1 MALLYKIRKM
11 NLLYL
16 FLDVAAFVASYGAAG
31 AIESFPDLK
40 LLFSHDDVLAVLVFA
55 GALLAVFYL
64 LRVYRVMWEY
74 STLGDFYR
82 LIGAIAAGFAIFV
95 LIVIVTGI
103 LLSGVAGLLSLFLVC
118 AMTLSYRI
126 ALRDIRSRRLPEGSR
141 GARGHWGEEGAEEKR
156 ILIAGA
162 GEAGRMIQ
170 AEYLKRSLDRQII
183 GFVDDDAAKIGKTLG
198 GKTVLGSTRDMRAII
213 EAYRINELIIAM
225 PSAPAVAVDRVIRL
239 VKAAAPRIPI
249 RTLPSFTRIFDT
261 PISPDLRELGIAD
274 IIGREEFSVDTGAIR
289 EHFSGKTVL
298 VTGAGGSIGSELCR
312 QLLRFNIRRL
322 VAVGRGEFSIYNLA
336 RTLDETLRYL
346 GPQVETVYRIADVKD
361 LPMLRRIFTEYR
373 PHIVFHAAAHKH
385 VPLMEYNEIEAVQ
398 NNVAGSM
405 NVFEASM
412 ESGVGECVLVS
423 TDKAVRPTSVMG
435 ASKRLAELV
444 ALYYHREKK
453 FKVSIVRFGN
463 VIGSRGSV
471 IPLFREQIER
481 GGPLTVTHP
490 EVKRYFMSIPEASLL
505 VINAAAY
512 TMGGEL
518 FVLDMGKQYRVVDVA
533 RTLIRLYGL
542 EPERDIKIVY
552 TGLRP
557 GEKLYEE
564 LFYDR
569 ERLLATRNEK
579 IFILNPQNDDLRP
592 AAIEAFMR
600 NTLSTIV
607 RLPSRE
613 LRGLVR
619 EIVPEYEFESP
630 PENGAPQRL
639 IY

>member
-1 MALLYKIRKM
+1 MALLYKIRRM

-16 FLDVAAFVASYGAAG
+16 FLDVAAFVASYKVAG
-31 AIESFPDLK
+31 AIESYPDIR
-40 LLFSHDDVLAVLVFA
+40 LLFSHDDVIAALVFS

-103 LLSGVAGLLSLFLVC
+103 PLSGVAGLLSLFLVC

-141 GARGHWGEEGAEEKR
+141 GAKGHWGEEGAEEKR

-198 GKTVLGSTRDMRAII
+198 GKTVLGSTRDMRAVI

-225 PSAPAVAVDRVIRL
+225 PSVPAVAVDRVIRL

-336 RTLDETLRYL
+336 RSLDETLRYL
-346 GPQVETVYRIADVKD
+346 GPKVEAVYRIADVKD

-579 IFILNPQNDDLRP
+579 IFILNPQNDNLRP

-600 NTLSTIV
+600 NTLSTIA

-613 LRGLVR
+613 LRGLIR
-619 EIVPEYEFESP
+619 DIVPEYEFESP
-630 PENGAPQRL
+630 PEDGAPQRL

>member
-1 MALLYKIRKM
+1 MALLYKIRRM

-16 FLDVAAFVASYGAAG
+16 FLDVAAFVASYKVAG
-31 AIESFPDLK
+31 AIESYPDIR
-40 LLFSHDDVLAVLVFA
+40 LLFSHDDVIAALVFS

-103 LLSGVAGLLSLFLVC
+103 PLSGVAGLLSLFLVC

-126 ALRDIRSRRLPEGSR
+126 ALRDIRSRRLPEGYR
-141 GARGHWGEEGAEEKR
+141 GDKGHWGEEGAEEKR

-198 GKTVLGSTRDMRAII
+198 GKTVLGSTRDMRAVI

-225 PSAPAVAVDRVIRL
+225 PSVPAVAVDRVIRL

-336 RTLDETLRYL
+336 RSLDETLRYL
-346 GPQVETVYRIADVKD
+346 GPKVEAVYRIADVKD

-579 IFILNPQNDDLRP
+579 IFILNPQNDNLRP

-600 NTLSTIV
+600 NTLSTIA

-613 LRGLVR
+613 LRGLIR
-619 EIVPEYEFESP
+619 DIVPEYEFESP
-630 PENGAPQRL
+630 PEDGAPQRL

>member
-31 AIESFPDLK
+31 AIESFPDIK

-103 LLSGVAGLLSLFLVC
+103 PLSGVAGLLSLFLVC

>member
-1 MALLYKIRKM
+1 MALLYKIRRM

-16 FLDVAAFVASYGAAG
+16 FLDVAAFVASYKVAG
-31 AIESFPDLK
+31 AIESYPDIR
-40 LLFSHDDVLAVLVFA
+40 LLFSHDDVIAALVFS

-103 LLSGVAGLLSLFLVC
+103 PLSGVAGLLSLFLVC

-141 GARGHWGEEGAEEKR
+141 GAKGHWGEEGVEEKR

-198 GKTVLGSTRDMRAII
+198 GKTVLGSTRDMRAVI

-225 PSAPAVAVDRVIRL
+225 PSVPAVAVDRVIRL

-336 RTLDETLRYL
+336 RSLDETLRYL
-346 GPQVETVYRIADVKD
+346 GPKVEAVYRIADVKD

-579 IFILNPQNDDLRP
+579 IFILNPQNDNLRP

-600 NTLSTIV
+600 NTLSTIA

-613 LRGLVR
+613 LRGLIR
-619 EIVPEYEFESP
+619 DIVPEYEFESP
-630 PENGAPQRL
+630 PEDGAPQRL

>member
-1 MALLYKIRKM
+1 MSIVYKIKKR

-16 FLDVAAFVASYGAAG
+16 LLDAAAFAASYAAAQ
-31 AIESFPDLK
+31 AIESFPDMALA
-40 LLFSHDDVLAVLVFA
+40 FSRGD
-55 GALLAVFYL
+55 LLAVIVLECALVAAFYSIG
-64 LRVYRVMWEY
+64 VYRVMWEY
-74 STLGDFYR
+74 STVRDFYR
-82 LIGAIAAGFAIFV
+82 LIGAIVAGFAVFILLTRLAGFTP
-95 LIVIVTGI
+95 TGI
-103 LLSGVAGLLSLFLVC
+103 AGMLSFFLVC
-118 AMTLSYRI
+118 VATLSYRI
-126 ALRDIRSRRLPEGSR
+126 ALRDLWSRRPPEGSR
-141 GARGHWGEEGAEEKR
+141 GGTGHWGEEGAEEKR

-170 AEYLKRSLDRQII
+170 AEYLKRSLERQII
-183 GFVDDDAAKIGKTLG
+183 GFIDDDGEKIGKTLG
-198 GKTVLGSTRDMRAII
+198 GKIVLGSSENMRTVI
-213 EAYRINELIIAM
+213 EAHRINELIIAM
-225 PSAPAVAVDRVIRL
+225 PSASGIAVDRVIRL
-239 VKAAAPRIPI
+239 AKAAAPRISI
-249 RTLPSFTRIFDT
+249 KTLPSFTRIFDT

-274 IIGREEFSVDTGAIR
+274 IIGREEFSVDIGAIR
-289 EHFSGKTVL
+289 EHFAGKTVL
-298 VTGAGGSIGSELCR
+298 VTGAGGSIGSELCK
-312 QLLRFNIRRL
+312 QLLRFNIGRL
-322 VAVGRGEFSIYNLA
+322 VAVGRGEFSIYSLA
-336 RTLDETLRYL
+336 RTLDDTLRYME
-346 GPQVETVYRIADVKD
+346 PHVEAVYRIADVKD
-361 LPMLRRIFTEYR
+361 RAMLNRIFAEYR

-385 VPLMEYNEIEAVQ
+385 VPLMEYNEIEAIQ

-412 ESGVGECVLVS
+412 ESGAGECILVS

-435 ASKRLAELV
+435 ASKRLAELI
-444 ALYYHREKK
+444 ALYYHHEKK

-512 TMGGEL
+512 TRGGEL
-518 FVLDMGKQYRVVDVA
+518 FVLDMGKQFRVVDVA

-542 EPERDIKIVY
+542 EPDRDMQIVF

-579 IFILNPQNDDLRP
+579 IFILNPQNGDFKP
-592 AAIEAFMR
+592 AVIETFMR
-600 NTLSTIV
+600 NTLPAIAGC
-607 RLPSRE
+607 PSRE
-613 LRGLVR
+613 LRALVR
-619 EIVPEYEFESP
+619 NIVPEYEFESP